1 MTEHE
6 PSLIN
11 LVTPAKK
18 EGVLVH
24 KGEKVVF
31 DDSQYSEDELSR
43 PGSTSHFKKKLSFDS
58 KPVVNLVTPEKRPE
72 KRFFDS
78 ESELKEEEVETP
90 EKKLE
95 ISFFDSESE
104 LEEEEADAM
113 KDIG

>member
-11 LVTPAKK
+11 LVTPEKK

-31 DDSQYSEDELSR
+31 DDSQYSDELSR
-43 PGSTSHFKKKLSFDS
+43 LGSTSHFKKKLSFDS
-58 KPVVNLVTPEKRPE
+58 KPVVNLVTPEKKPE

-78 ESELKEEEVETP
+78 ESELEEEEVETP
-90 EKKLE
+90 EKKSE

-104 LEEEEADAM
+104 LEEEEVDAM